1 MRPTGLTEGQ
11 PTFVPDSDPDTDIPR
26 HAPRPE
32 GAGVRPLQITMSPY
46 YGMPD
51 FSALTGDRARR
62 ERIDLVSVA
71 DILRNAAVFPPHSIF
86 EGLKMATFGFDPS
99 DDMSASP
106 QFKFRFRE
114 SEKAT
119 EVDGVERD
127 WVGMY
132 HELLCG
138 AVERACAPSRS
149 PWLLQSGGKDST
161 SLAIAIA
168 DARPDTACITYL
180 GGTEENEVDSARLV
194 ARSLGLRHE
203 ALVCNPGRA
212 YDRYLRIVDRM
223 PLLSADFALL
233 SYVDLGTEIAA
244 AGGDGMIDGQGND
257 NYFGAVIPFHK
268 RLIYRMALG
277 LPIPRFV
284 FELPGIRKSFKACYA
299 LGTLK
304 MTPVE
309 RVFPGSRFTDEEVDE
324 LFGRRISG
332 LSKSRLS
339 LFDDEIRSARSLAE
353 WRDIS
358 MSLAGSTGGLAKGL
372 YTASALSMHAAY
384 PYCDA
389 QLAAWVYRKVPRH
402 KLIDPVNRI
411 NKVLLREH
419 IATRF
424 ESLPY
429 VSTKGSFRFDLC
441 GLAAQRFDAVHQF
454 ALQENDVLPGAA
466 RWLERHRTHL
476 DNKYFASKFYLLAI
490 VLPWLGLGRRSTVS
504 L

>member
-1 MRPTGLTEGQ
+1 MQMEATTEEAR
-11 PTFVPDSDPDTDIPR
+11 VDPGKDIPR
-26 HAPRPE
+26 DVPSQKGPE
-32 GAGVRPLQITMSPY
+32 GRPMQITMSPY
-46 YGMPD
+46 YGKPD
-51 FSALTGDRARR
+51 FSPLTGNRACR
-62 ERIDLVSVA
+62 EQIDLVSVA

-99 DDMSASP
+99 DDMSGTP

-127 WVGMY
+127 WVAAY
-132 HELLCG
+132 HQMLCG

-168 DARPDTACITYL
+168 DARPDTTCITYL
-180 GGTEENEVDSARLV
+180 GGREENEVDSARLV
-194 ARSLGLRHE
+194 ARTLGLRQE

-212 YDRYLRIVDRM
+212 YDRYLQIVDRM

-233 SYVDLGTEIAA
+233 SYVDLGTEIASQ
-244 AGGDGMIDGQGND
+244 GGDGMIDGQGND
-257 NYFGAVIPFHK
+257 NYFGAVVSFEK
-268 RLIYRMALG
+268 RMIYRMAMG
-277 LPIPRFV
+277 LPIPEFV
-284 FELPGIRKSFKACYA
+284 FELPLIQKSFRACYA

-309 RVFPGSRFTDEEVDE
+309 RVFPGSRFTDKEVDD

-332 LSKSRLS
+332 QSRARLS
-339 LFDDEIRSARSLAE
+339 LFEKEIRSARTVAE

-372 YTASALSMHAAY
+372 YTASALSMHASY
-384 PYCDA
+384 PYCDP
-389 QLAAWVYRKVPRH
+389 QLAAWVYRRVPRD
-402 KLIDPVNRI
+402 KLLDPVNRV
-411 NKVLLREH
+411 NKVLLRQH

-424 ESLPY
+424 GELPY
-429 VSTKGSFRFDLC
+429 VQSKGSFRFDVC
-441 GLAAQRFDAVHQF
+441 GLAAQRFEAVHHY
-454 ALQENDVLPGAA
+454 ALQEKDLLPGAS
-466 RWLERHRTHL
+466 RWLERNRKRL

-490 VLPWLGLGRRSTVS
+490 VLPWLGLSRRCAIPA
-504 L
+504 

>member
-1 MRPTGLTEGQ
+1 MREGS
-11 PTFVPDSDPDTDIPR
+11 PVRDHHKDFPR
-26 HAPRPE
+26 EAPCPARPE
-32 GAGVRPLQITMSPY
+32 GRPTQITMSPY

-51 FSALTGDRARR
+51 FSPLAGNRACR

-86 EGLKMATFGFDPS
+86 EGLKLATFGFDPS
-99 DDMSASP
+99 DDLSGTP
-106 QFKFRFRE
+106 EFKFRFRE

-119 EVDGVERD
+119 EVDGTDRD
-127 WVGMY
+127 WVATY
-132 HELLCG
+132 HGVLCG

-168 DARPDTACITYL
+168 DARPDAVCITYL
-180 GGTEENEVDSARLV
+180 GGKEENEVDSARQV
-194 ARSLGLRHE
+194 ARTLGLRHE

-212 YDRYLRIVDRM
+212 YDRYLDIVDRM
-223 PLLSADFALL
+223 PLLGADFALL

-257 NYFGAVIPFHK
+257 NYFGAVIPFGK
-268 RLIYRMALG
+268 RMLYRLAMG
-277 LPIPRFV
+277 LPIPQRV
-284 FELPGIRKSFKACYA
+284 FELPFIRDSFKACYA

-304 MTPVE
+304 MTAVE

-324 LFGRRISG
+324 LFGRRISAQ
-332 LSKSRLS
+332 SKARLS
-339 LFDDEIRSARSLAE
+339 LFDDEIRSARTMAE
-353 WRDIS
+353 WRDIA

-402 KLIDPVNRI
+402 KLIDPVNKV

-424 ESLPY
+424 DGLPY
-429 VSTKGSFRFDLC
+429 VHAKGSFRFDVC
-441 GLAAQRFDAVHQF
+441 GLAAQRFDVVHQF
-454 ALQENDVLPGAA
+454 ALQEDAVLPGAA
-466 RWLERHRTHL
+466 RWLERNRMRL
-476 DNKYFASKFYLLAI
+476 GNKYFASKFYLLAI
-490 VLPWLGLGRRSTVS
+490 VLPWLGQSRRCTVPA
-504 L
+504 

>member
-1 MRPTGLTEGQ
+1 MEASPVL
-11 PTFVPDSDPDTDIPR
+11 DSTKDIPSD
-26 HAPRPE
+26 APRLKGPKE
-32 GAGVRPLQITMSPY
+32 RPVQITMSPY
-46 YGMPD
+46 YGKPD
-51 FSALTGDRARR
+51 FSPLTGNRACR
-62 ERIDLVSVA
+62 EKIDLVSVA

-86 EGLKMATFGFDPS
+86 KGLKMATFGFDPA
-99 DDMSASP
+99 DDMSGTP

-114 SEKAT
+114 TEKAT
-119 EVDGVERD
+119 EVDGVDRD
-127 WVGMY
+127 WVAAY
-132 HELLCG
+132 HQMLCG

-161 SLAIAIA
+161 SIAIAVA

-180 GGTEENEVDSARLV
+180 GGKEENEVDSARRV
-194 ARSLGLRHE
+194 ARTLGLRHE
-203 ALVCNPGRA
+203 ALVCDPGRA
-212 YDRYLRIVDRM
+212 YDRYLKIVDRM

-244 AGGDGMIDGQGND
+244 QGGDGMIDGQGSD
-257 NYFGAVIPFHK
+257 NYFGAIVPFDK
-268 RLIYRMALG
+268 RLLYRMALG
-277 LPIPRFV
+277 LRIPQFV
-284 FELPGIRKSFKACYA
+284 FELPFIEKSFKACYA

-324 LFGRRISG
+324 LFGRQVSG
-332 LSKSRLS
+332 QSKARLK
-339 LFDDEIRSARSLAE
+339 LFESEIRSARSISE

-384 PYCDA
+384 PYCDP
-389 QLAAWVYRKVPRH
+389 QFAAWMYRKVPRD
-402 KLIDPVNRI
+402 KLLDSQRKIT
-411 NKVLLREH
+411 KVLAREH

-424 ESLPY
+424 DKLPY
-429 VSTKGSFRFDLC
+429 VETKGSFRFDVA

-454 ALQENDVLPGAA
+454 AAQETEVLPGAV
-466 RWLERHRTHL
+466 RWLERNRKRL

-490 VLPWLGLGRRSTVS
+490 VLPWLGLSRRSTHQG
-504 L
+504 